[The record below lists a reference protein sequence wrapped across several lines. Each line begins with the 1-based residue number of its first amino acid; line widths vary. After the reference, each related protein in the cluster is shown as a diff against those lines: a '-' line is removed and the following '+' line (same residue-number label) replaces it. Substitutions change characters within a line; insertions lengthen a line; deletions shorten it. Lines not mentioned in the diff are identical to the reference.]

1 MNIQSPRS
9 PSKPGRFFRKF
20 FLSAFVV
27 FSFIAY
33 AMSKPFADP
42 QGGLSQISPVPSL
55 VVSQPVSTS
64 TLTSGSD
71 TPAATQAD
79 ASTTATVPLAATDT
93 AAPTQVVIVPTST
106 QQLVGIYKD
115 GTYTGP
121 VADAFYGNVQVQVVI
136 QNGRI
141 ANVNFLQF
149 PSDRR
154 TSQRIN
160 SYAVPYLQ
168 QEAIQAQSAM
178 VQIVSG
184 ATLTSEGFVQSL
196 QSALSQAHS

>member
-1 MNIQSPRS
+1 MNIQSPRTA
-9 PSKPGRFFRKF
+9 SKPRRFFRKF

-33 AMSKPFADP
+33 ALSKPFADP
-42 QGGLSQISPVPSL
+42 QGGLSQISPIPSL
-55 VVSQPVSTS
+55 VVTELVSTS
-64 TLTSGSD
+64 TLTSASD
-71 TPAATQAD
+71 TPAATQID
-79 ASTTATVPLAATDT
+79 SGSTATAPVVLTDT
-93 AAPTQVVIVPTST
+93 PVPTQVVVVPTAVPS
-106 QQLVGIYKD
+106 GNYKD

-121 VADAFYGNVQVQVVI
+121 VVDAFYGNVQVQVVI
-136 QNGRI
+136 TNGKI
-141 ANVNFLQF
+141 ASVTFLQF

-168 QEAIQAQSAM
+168 QEAVQAQSAN
-178 VQIVSG
+178 VNGVSG

-196 QSALSQAHS
+196 QSALNQAHS